1 MDDHLDDHADK
12 APVSSHETN
21 ASGTFVL
28 TIVGSLVR
36 FGSALVFN
44 LVFGTAGFGRLVVAR
59 TWGES
64 IAAVS
69 DLGGRGILNRL
80 LPAMDHTGRASEA
93 RTLLRRY
100 RVGTIIRGSILGL
113 GTYALLRAFGEP
125 DRLLIFGF
133 VLAPILGAIGIEKA
147 ALQARGSL
155 ATATLIADLIQPV
168 ILLVLVA
175 ALPLLG
181 QDSPGSGL
189 LMIILSSLLGLMALY
204 GVATKQAA
212 QSADTTTQS
221 ADTTTQSADTTTQ
234 SQSAD
239 TTAQSADTTGAAGVS
254 EEGLTLPLFVT
265 QAALVISVGSPI
277 LIVDHIKGHAAA
289 AVVSMAFRVVSLVQN
304 LNMAVEGSAAPLL
317 SKHHS
322 SSEDQKIQD
331 VIDESISLAL
341 LPTIILSIAALI
353 GSPVLLWFMG
363 TEYLAA
369 WLPLGI
375 LLLGAIASA
384 ATGPSGSVLLMTGKA
399 GVFAWLQAASTLFQ
413 VVASIVLT
421 HYLGL
426 PGTAIAVAVSI
437 IGMNLALGIAA
448 QRVRGLSV
456 RPNAQHIRSGA
467 QTLARRL
474 RQAQEAFSSRTK
486 ES

>member
-1 MDDHLDDHADK
+1 MDDHLDDDADK

-44 LVFGTAGFGRLVVAR
+44 LVFGTTGFGRLVVAR

-64 IAAVS
+64 IAALS

-80 LPAMDHTGRASEA
+80 LPAMDSTGRATEA
-93 RTLLRRY
+93 RMLLRRY
-100 RVGTIIRGSILGL
+100 RLGTILRGSILGL
-113 GTYALLRAFGEP
+113 GTYGLLRAFGEP
-125 DRLLIFGF
+125 DRLLVFGF

-204 GVATKQAA
+204 SVAGKHEAQPAAQAA
-212 QSADTTTQS
+212 DTTPQSADTTTQS
-221 ADTTTQSADTTTQ
+221 ADTTTQSAG
-234 SQSAD
+234 
-239 TTAQSADTTGAAGVS
+239 TTGTLEVS

-265 QAALVISVGSPI
+265 QAALVVSVGSPV
-277 LIVDHIKGHAAA
+277 LIVDRIEGHAAA

-322 SSEDQKIQD
+322 ASEDGKIQD

-341 LPTIILSIAALI
+341 LPTIGLSIAALI
-353 GSPVLLWFMG
+353 GSPLLLWFMG
-363 TEYLAA
+363 PEYLAA
-369 WLPLGI
+369 WVPLGI

-384 ATGPSGSVLLMTGKA
+384 ATGPSGAVLLMTGKA
-399 GVFAWLQAASTLFQ
+399 GVFAWLQALSTLFQ
-413 VVASIVLT
+413 VAAAIILT
-421 HYLGL
+421 RYIGL
-426 PGTAIAVAVSI
+426 PGTAIAVSLSI

-448 QRVRGLSV
+448 QRSRGLSV
-456 RPNAQHIRSGA
+456 RPGARHLRSGA
-467 QTLARRL
+467 QTLGRRL
-474 RQAQEAFSSRTK
+474 RQAQSALSSK
-486 ES
+486 LKSS

>member
-212 QSADTTTQS
+212 QSADTTT
-221 ADTTTQSADTTTQ
+221 
-234 SQSAD
+234 QSAD

>member
-221 ADTTTQSADTTTQ
+221 ADTTT
-234 SQSAD
+234 QSAD